1 MIQMRHITKVYE
13 KGIQALNDINAEID
27 RGEVVFVTGPSGAGK
42 TTFLKLIYAE
52 IKPTSGLLFVGGK
65 NVSSLP
71 SRDVPYLRRRIGVV
85 YQDFKLLYQKTVF
98 ENVAFALRVIGL
110 SSAEIYKR
118 TIKVLNIVELTHKKE
133 AFPHQ
138 LSGGEQQRVAIA
150 RAIVNDPVLILAD
163 EPTGNLDAGIAANI
177 MDFFMEANRQGT
189 TLVIATHN
197 KENALKIGAHII
209 HLDSGRIVG

>member
-13 KGIQALNDINAEID
+13 KGIQALNDINVEID
-27 RGEVVFVTGPSGAGK
+27 RGEVVFITGPSGAGK

-52 IKPTSGLLFVGGK
+52 IKPTSGLLFVSGK

-110 SSAEIYKR
+110 SSAEIYRR
-118 TIKVLNIVELTHKKE
+118 TLKVLNIVELTHKKE

-189 TLVIATHN
+189 TLVVATHDRE
-197 KENALKIGAHII
+197 KALKMNTHVIQ
-209 HLDSGRIVG
+209 LDSGRIVG

>member
-1 MIQMRHITKVYE
+1 VYE
-13 KGIQALNDINAEID
+13 KGIQALNDINVEID
-27 RGEVVFVTGPSGAGK
+27 RGEVVFITGPSGAGK

-65 NVSSLP
+65 NVGNLP
-71 SRDVPYLRRRIGVV
+71 SKDVPYLRRRIGVV
-85 YQDFKLLYQKTVF
+85 YQNFKLLYQKTVF

-110 SSAEIYKR
+110 PSTEIYKR

-133 AFPHQ
+133 SFPHQ

-163 EPTGNLDAGIAANI
+163 EPTGNLDADIATNV
-177 MDFFMEANRQGT
+177 MNFFMEANSQGT
-189 TLVIATHN
+189 TLVVATHN
-197 KENALKIGAHII
+197 KENALKMGAHVIQV
-209 HLDSGRIVG
+209 DSGRIV